1 MVIRHASSSSPAPAA
16 DVTGA
21 VCDVGAPRAGDTKR
35 ELTRQY
41 KEAGPPMG
49 VYAIRNLANQR
60 ILLGASLNADG
71 ALNRHRF
78 ELKMKQHRNKR
89 LLDDWLRYGPDNFR
103 FEVIDTLKKRD
114 DPAFDDPSQ
123 LAALLAM
130 WSEELGCHGD
140 RAYQPVQASDKGPR
154 P

>member
-1 MVIRHASSSSPAPAA
+1 MVIRHTSSSSPAPAA

-49 VYAIRNLANQR
+49 VYVIRNLVNHR
-60 ILLGASLNADG
+60 VLVGASLNVEG

-78 ELKMKQHRNKR
+78 ELRMKAHRNKR
-89 LLDDWLRYGPDNFR
+89 LLEDWLRWGADNFC

-114 DPAFDDPSQ
+114 DPAFDYTGE
-123 LAALLAM
+123 LAALLVI
-130 WSEELGCHGD
+130 WSEELGCQGE
-140 RAYQPVQASDKGPR
+140 RGYQALQGA
-154 P
+154 